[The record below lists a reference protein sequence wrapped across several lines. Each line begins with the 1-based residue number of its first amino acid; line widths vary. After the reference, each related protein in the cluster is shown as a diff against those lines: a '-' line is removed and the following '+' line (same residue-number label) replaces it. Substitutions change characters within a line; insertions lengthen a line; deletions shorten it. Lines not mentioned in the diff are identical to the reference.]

1 MKRILI
7 LGGGFA
13 GAYAAQRLEKRF
25 GQGDD
30 LEVVLVSQE
39 NFILFTPMLHEVAG
53 SDVGVTDVVQP
64 LRKMLRRTRIVIA
77 EVEAVDLGKRQVWI
91 HHPDLDKRFELGY
104 DQLVLAL
111 GAVTNF
117 FGTPGL
123 AEHAM
128 TMKTLG
134 DAMLVRNRAID
145 ALELADNQ
153 TDPAQQR
160 TTLTVLV
167 AGGGFA
173 GVETAGAVNDLLR
186 ESVQF
191 YRRLSADLVRV
202 VIVHPGDGI
211 LQELGASMGGYA
223 AGKLRQRGVEILL
236 QRKVTGYDGNEVV
249 LDDGS
254 RIPTRMVIW
263 TAGIAP
269 SSLVAGLP
277 CKLQHGRV
285 ITDEC
290 MQVPGWPG
298 VWALGDCA
306 LVPDGFNP
314 GQYYPPT
321 AQHASRQAI
330 VLADNIAATL
340 AGKAPRPFKF
350 KLLGLLASIGR
361 RVGVAQVLGMKF
373 SGFVAWWLWRGIYL
387 SKLPGFS
394 KKVRVAIDWALDLVF
409 AKDLVQLPALR
420 PPAIAVEQKNG
431 DRHP

>member
-153 TDPAQQR
+153 TDPAEQR